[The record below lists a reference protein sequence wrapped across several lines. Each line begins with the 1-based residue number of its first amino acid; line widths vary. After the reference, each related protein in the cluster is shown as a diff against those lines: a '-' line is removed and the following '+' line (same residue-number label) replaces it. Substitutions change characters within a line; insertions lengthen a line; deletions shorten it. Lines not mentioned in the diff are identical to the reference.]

1 MVVIGRNKKVAGK
14 IKYGMVMI
22 AQNEGVVKK
31 YIYFGTNIK
40 AISRYIFKMERVLYI
55 LSIRK

>member
-1 MVVIGRNKKVAGK
+1 MVVIGRYKKVAGK

-40 AISRYIFKMERVLYI
+40 AISRYISIYI
-55 LSIRK
+55 LAQILKL